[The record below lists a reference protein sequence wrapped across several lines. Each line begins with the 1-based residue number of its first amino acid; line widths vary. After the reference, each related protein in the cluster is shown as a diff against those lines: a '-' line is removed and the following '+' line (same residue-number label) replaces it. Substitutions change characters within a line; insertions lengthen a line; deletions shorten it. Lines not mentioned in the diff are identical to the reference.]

1 MKQEIAI
8 TELELQLNRESKKD
22 RELKKREEPHR
33 LSRYA
38 FEEAEI
44 DINLPEDISG
54 NLRNIVP
61 EGSMLKDRFKSMQ
74 KRNIVAPSKDLGLRK
89 RREVKRYTRNS
100 HKVELEQPS
109 KLKKKKK

>member
-1 MKQEIAI
+1 MENVLKEDRGRKLVREI
-8 TELELQLNRESKKD
+8 
-22 RELKKREEPHR
+22 KKREEPHR

-38 FEEAEI
+38 YEAEEI

-61 EGSMLKDRFKSMQ
+61 EGNLLIDRFKSLQ
-74 KRNIVAPSKDLGLRK
+74 RRNILAPSKDLGLRR

-100 HKVELEQPS
+100 HKVVPEQPT
-109 KLKKKKK
+109 KAKKRK